1 MRDFRVPRLWKVEV
15 LRSGEGVISGSVG
28 ESVELK
34 RGNEMDYML
43 DTFLEVIKLTLT
55 ITLAGVCLRAGWELY
70 AWLKTA
76 NDNLCDKHIPRAFRA
91 CRRVCA
97 RIWRRIEHWYLSR
110 KSFVIPKGTRV
121 KPDNDEIFILETV
134 EFIPGV
140 SMAEAVANC
149 KAFAE
154 ASKLDASPSQRI
166 EAMKNLH
173 SKGPWTVDDM
183 KRIAREQVAAFAQ
196 VPIEERPAEMR
207 EAEFCWHPTYS
218 EDAFIAAFD
227 DLGTI
232 KVMWTDGEIASGY
245 LQFDL
250 GRGEAVIAIED
261 EDQEKFDMHGCF
273 TLDGEEV

>member
-1 MRDFRVPRLWKVEV
+1 MPRLWKVEV

-70 AWLKTA
+70 ACLKTA
-76 NDNLCDKHIPRAFRA
+76 NDNLCDKYIPRALHA
-91 CRRVCA
+91 CRQACV

-121 KPDNDEIFILETV
+121 KPDNDEIFVCEGIE
-134 EFIPGV
+134 IPGREGV
-140 SMAEAVANC
+140 LTLTAKDLKNMARAA
-149 KAFAE
+149 
-154 ASKLDASPSQRI
+154 KLDASPSQRI
-166 EAMKNLH
+166 EAMKTLH

-207 EAEFCWHPTYS
+207 EAEFCWHPSYS

-227 DLGTI
+227 DLRTI